1 MHVNKGI
8 QMCIQIQLLPALIIF
23 YVSFM
28 HDTKSFIFANCPISW
43 YILETPSWILLP
55 VHTTRNN
62 YFPFLL
68 YNCTV
73 VCYSVILLSVC
84 SMDSAG
90 NILQMKQN
98 FFTDS
103 TWHAFKQ
110 ITQAVSTQSAC
121 MQTYFCDFDTLKP

>member
-62 YFPFLL
+62 YFPFCCIIVLL
-68 YNCTV
+68 
-73 VCYSVILLSVC
+73 SVILLSCCQYAVWIVQVIYFRWNRTFLLTVHDMHLNKLHKQFLHNQLAC
-84 SMDSAG
+84 RHIFV
-90 NILQMKQN
+90 ILI
-98 FFTDS
+98 
-103 TWHAFKQ
+103 H
-110 ITQAVSTQSAC
+110 
-121 MQTYFCDFDTLKP
+121 